1 MQVNLLALLFVY
13 SYFFVNYDI
22 ITLVIYMSSKKKL
35 EILYEDKFLIIVN
48 KPSNLLTI
56 STEREK
62 DRTLYSYVYDYLKKK
77 NKSNKVFIIHRLDKD
92 TSGIVMF
99 AKNEEVKFYMQNNW
113 EKIKRNYIAVVH
125 GKLEN
130 KKGVLK
136 SYLNETKTH
145 YTYSVSDKNGKLA
158 ITEYEKVLE
167 NNKYTMLSLNLKTG
181 RKNQIRV
188 QLADIGNPLVGDKKY
203 GIKKD
208 PIRRMA
214 LHANY
219 IEFTHPKSKQKIE
232 IDIDIPNSF
241 VNLVN

>member
-1 MQVNLLALLFVY
+1 M
-13 SYFFVNYDI
+13 
-22 ITLVIYMSSKKKL
+22 KKKL
-35 EILYEDKFLIIVN
+35 HILYEDKFIIIIN
-48 KPSNLLTI
+48 KPANLLTI
-56 STEREK
+56 STEKEK
-62 DRTLYSYVYDYLKKK
+62 ERTLYHYVYDYLKKK
-77 NKSNKVFIIHRLDKD
+77 NKKNKVFIVHRLDKD

-99 AKNEEVKFYMQNNW
+99 AKEESIKFYMQENW
-113 EKIKRNYIAVVH
+113 NKVIRNYVAIVN
-125 GKLEN
+125 GKVKE

-145 YTYSVSDKNGKLA
+145 FTYSVKDKNGQLA
-158 ITEYEKVLE
+158 ITEYEKILE
-167 NNKYTMLSLNLKTG
+167 NKKYTMLSLNLKTG

-188 QLADIGNPLVGDKKY
+188 QLSDIGNPIVGDKKY

-219 IEFTHPKSKQKIE
+219 MEFIHPKTKERIV

-241 VNLVN
+241 IELVN

>member
-1 MQVNLLALLFVY
+1 
-13 SYFFVNYDI
+13 
-22 ITLVIYMSSKKKL
+22 MSNKKKL

-48 KPSNLLTI
+48 KPANLLTI
-56 STEREK
+56 STEKEK

-77 NKSNKVFIIHRLDKD
+77 NKNNKVFIIHRLDKD

-99 AKNEEVKFYMQNNW
+99 AKDEQIKFHMQNNW
-113 EKIKRNYIAVVH
+113 DKIKRNYVAVVN
-125 GKLEN
+125 GKVE
-130 KKGVLK
+130 KKNGVLK

-145 YTYSVSDKNGKLA
+145 FTYSVNDKNGKLA

-188 QLADIGNPLVGDKKY
+188 QLADMGNAIVGDKKY

-219 IEFTHPKSKQKIE
+219 IEFYHPKTNKKIE